1 MRYAHG
7 KTIASLLTAA
17 LLATSCESSDLV
29 ATGTSGA
36 VITIVDDGAA
46 LNSARTFALPDTIV
60 RLSASGGGMGH
71 EASQAI
77 VNRVRAHLIRF
88 GWADVTTVHGAQ
100 PDVIVLIAAVERIQS
115 SVAYVDWYGAWGY
128 LPYWG
133 PSVNSASVWGV
144 PSGAIPFD
152 YEVGTILIT
161 MLDLREQRGATD
173 AIPLLWAAGLD
184 GVVTTPTNTLSR
196 AMLGVDQ
203 AFAQSPYLRVP

>member
-1 MRYAHG
+1 MRYARG

-29 ATGTSGA
+29 ATGTSGS

-60 RLSASGGGMGH
+60 RLPASGGGIEH

-77 VNRVRAHLIRF
+77 VTRVRDHLVRF
-88 GWADVTTVHGAQ
+88 GWVDVTTVHGAQ
-100 PDVIVLIAAVERIQS
+100 PDVVVLIAAAERVQT
-115 SVAYVDWYGAWGY
+115 SVAYVDWFGAWGY

-144 PSGAIPFD
+144 PSGAIPFA

-161 MLDLREQRGATD
+161 MLDLREQRGNTD